1 MPTSNPAP
9 TVSPEQRLIG
19 LFSRLDAADRHTL
32 LAFAEFLAA
41 GGTQS
46 LATPTLLETPP
57 DSSPFQP
64 QKPHPL
70 PRPGQEKVIAAIRR
84 LTLTYPMLDH
94 SPMLHETTAMMSA
107 HVLQGR
113 PAAQVID
120 DLEAL
125 FQQRYQDYC
134 ATFDSHH

>member
-1 MPTSNPAP
+1 
-9 TVSPEQRLIG
+9 VSPEQRLIG

-41 GGTQS
+41 GRAQS
-46 LATPTLLETPP
+46 LATPALLETPP
-57 DSSPFQP
+57 DPSPDPSPAQP

-84 LTLTYPMLDH
+84 LTQTYPMLDH
-94 SPMLHETTAMMSA
+94 SPMLHETAAMMSA

-134 ATFDSHH
+134 ATFDSLH